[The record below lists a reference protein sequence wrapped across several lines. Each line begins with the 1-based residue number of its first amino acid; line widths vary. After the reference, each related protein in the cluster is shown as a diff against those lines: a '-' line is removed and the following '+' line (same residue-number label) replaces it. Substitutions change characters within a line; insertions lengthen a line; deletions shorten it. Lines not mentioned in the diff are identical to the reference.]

1 MTGAVF
7 WVGGS
12 GHSEVGEDVGMVLV
26 GSGWFGLVSVVLLSL
41 SLSLWVDGWMAS
53 GCEVYI
59 P

>member
-12 GHSEVGEDVGMVLV
+12 GHSEVGEDVGMVSV
-26 GSGWFGLVSVVLLSL
+26 GSGWFGVVVVVVVL